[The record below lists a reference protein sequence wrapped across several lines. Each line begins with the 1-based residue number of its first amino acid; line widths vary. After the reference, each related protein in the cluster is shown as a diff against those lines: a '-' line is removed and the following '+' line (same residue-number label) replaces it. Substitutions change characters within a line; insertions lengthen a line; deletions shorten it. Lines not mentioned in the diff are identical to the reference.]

1 MDNAGASMESNT
13 GPAGRLRVFFNADVL
28 IAGSASKR
36 GASYVLL
43 QLSELT
49 LIEGVICP
57 YVQGEA
63 ERNLYAKLPEA
74 LPAFR
79 ALLSAALEEVP
90 DPPATTLGQFEE
102 WAHPED
108 LPVLAAAISNGCPY
122 LVTFNT
128 GDCSPP
134 PERLHVMKPG
144 QLLRQVREQLAKLTE
159 PSTSE

>member
-1 MDNAGASMESNT
+1 MESNT
-13 GPAGRLRVFFNADVL
+13 GPAGRLRVFFDADVL

-36 GASYVLL
+36 GASYALL
-43 QLSELT
+43 QLAELT

-63 ERNLYAKLPEA
+63 ERNLCTKLPQV

-79 ALLSAALEEVP
+79 ALLSTALAEVP

-102 WAHPED
+102 WAHPKD
-108 LPVLAAAISNGCPY
+108 LPVLAAAISNGCRY

-128 GDCSPP
+128 GDYSPP
-134 PERLHVMKPG
+134 PERLRVLEPG
-144 QLLRQVREQLAKLTE
+144 QLLRQVRKQLAKLTE